1 MRYKELEPSTQI
13 IIKVIVAGLVLWFL
27 WMIREILLILLLA
40 IILASAMEPLVNYLK
55 RHKIPRSVSVTAVY
69 VLVLGVLGW
78 LIYSIIP
85 LVVDQ
90 TKVLIS
96 NFPRYLQ
103 IFQDR
108 FGSVLGSSSVSSLF
122 RQLFSGLTSEQGVV
136 SSTFGIF
143 NGVISGISILIIAF
157 YLVAEQQGMN
167 RLISSMVPGHHR
179 EFTVG
184 VLEKIQKKMGLWI
197 LGQII
202 ASVVMFLITWAGLSA
217 LRIQY
222 ALVLAIIAGVLE
234 IIPYIGP
241 IISAIPAMF
250 FGLVQVPG
258 GGMGMMLIVALLYFL
273 LHELEGYILIPKIME
288 KTVGISPL
296 AVLLAVL
303 VGFKLA
309 GAVGIVIAVPVV
321 GAITVVLAE
330 FWPAPKTD

>member
-1 MRYKELEPSTQI
+1 MKYNELEISTQVI
-13 IIKVIVAGLVLWFL
+13 LKVIAAGLILAFL
-27 WMIREILLILLLA
+27 WLTREIILVLVLA
-40 IILASAMEPLVNYLK
+40 VILASAMEPLVTYLK
-55 RHKIPRSVSVTAVY
+55 QHKIPRPASVTAVY
-69 VLVLGVLGW
+69 VLVLGILG
-78 LIYSIIP
+78 LLFYSVIP
-85 LVVDQ
+85 LVVNQ

-96 NFPRYLQ
+96 NFPSYVQ

-108 FGSVLGSSSVSSLF
+108 FGSILGTASISDLF
-122 RQLFSGLTSEQGVV
+122 RETFATLTSEHSVV
-136 SSTFGIF
+136 TGTFGIF
-143 NGVISGISILIIAF
+143 NGVIFAISILVIAF

-167 RLISSMVPGHHR
+167 KFISSMVPGHHK

-184 VLEKIQKKMGLWI
+184 LLEKIQKKMGLWI

-202 ASVVMFLITWAGLSA
+202 ASVVMFAITWAGLSV
-217 LRIQY
+217 LHIQY

-234 IIPYIGP
+234 VVPYIGP

-250 FGLVQVPG
+250 FGLVQGGPG
-258 GGMGMMLIVALLYFL
+258 LAFLVAILYFL

-309 GAVGIVIAVPVV
+309 GVVGIVISVPVV
-321 GAITVVLAE
+321 GAIAVVINE
-330 FWPAPKTD
+330 FWPSKPALP